1 VSTDNRT
8 TLNACDA
15 NTGWG
20 GDDGTP
26 TARSGADFAG
36 LYYENGISLSFQHSD
51 ADEHTY
57 YTDGTG
63 WDLTD
68 ATCFLIVKD
77 NQQDTIAN
85 GGMKYVL
92 GDGTD
97 RIGVE
102 INGSDDPGVLL
113 QNLFYGMVLDVTNRA
128 SFTQH
133 VFAGVLANL
142 TLTAITQVGFGSL
155 HLAKAVGAVDNIYL
169 DRLSYIANDS
179 AAFTINGGTVGTPE
193 TWVDFQSD
201 DFTNGWG
208 VCGNPFADVFHM
220 NASFDMGDAGT
231 GNSYFDMIDVQLFLY
246 GQTYGSGHFFWDLIA
261 NGTGTQQ
268 LVITGSQII
277 SIAGANGSPCDFGW
291 NTTNF
296 DNLQVDGSLFV
307 DVGAWTLPSNSVNRW
322 IRTSVINNPLSI
334 NLNGMEISDTTIT
347 AGAQSRADGLMILDT
362 AGDSNNMNA
371 VIFNSAGTGHAIEIT
386 ATGAYTFT
394 ELDFIGYAAQGGT
407 AADRA
412 IYNNSGGAVT
422 ITVVDGPTPSYRDG
436 AGASTTIVS
445 NIALTFT
452 PLELNSEVR
461 VYNNA
466 DPSIEYDGVENSGAS
481 FVATV
486 PSGTALRYSIIN
498 PGFNEIRIEN
508 QSFTSSQSILV
519 NQTVDRNYDPVD

>member
-1 VSTDNRT
+1 MSTDNRT

-63 WDLTD
+63 WDLSD
-68 ATCFLIVKD
+68 ATVFLIVKD

-102 INGSDDPGVLL
+102 CNGSDDPGVLL
-113 QNLFYGMVLDVTNRA
+113 DSLFYGMVLDITNRA

-142 TLTAITQVGFGSL
+142 TLTAITQVGFGSF
-155 HLAKAVGAVDNIYL
+155 HLAKAQGAIDNIYL

-193 TWVDFQSD
+193 TWADFQGD
-201 DFTNGWG
+201 DVTNGWG
-208 VCGNPFADVFHM
+208 VCGNPFADVFQM

-231 GNSYFDMIDVQLFLY
+231 GNSYFDMIGVQLFLY
-246 GQTYGSGHFFWDLIA
+246 GQTYGTGHFFWDLIA
-261 NGTGTQQ
+261 NATGTNQ
-268 LVITGSQII
+268 LVINGAQII
-277 SIAGANGSPCDFGW
+277 SIAGPNGSACDLGW
-291 NTTNF
+291 NVTNF
-296 DNLQVDGSLFV
+296 ENLQVDGALFV
-307 DVGAWTLPSNSVNRW
+307 DVGNWTLPGDTANRW
-322 IRTSVINNPLSI
+322 IRNTVIDNPISI
-334 NLNGMEISDTTIT
+334 NLNGMEMSDCTFT
-347 AGAQSRADGLMILDT
+347 AGAQTRADGMMILDT
-362 AGDSNNMNA
+362 AGDSNNMERNT
-371 VIFNSAGTGHAIEIT
+371 FNSDGTGHAIEIT

-394 ELDFIGYAAQGGT
+394 ELTFVGYAAQGGT
-407 AADRA
+407 ATDRA

-422 ITVVDGPTPSYRDG
+422 ITVVDGATPSYRDG
-436 AGASTTIVS
+436 AGASTTIVA
-445 NIALTFT
+445 NIALTFS
-452 PLELNSEVR
+452 PLIAGSEVR
-461 VYNNA
+461 VLEAGTNT
-466 DPSIEYDGVENSGAS
+466 EVDGVESSGTS
-481 FVATV
+481 FAATV
-486 PSGTALRYSIIN
+486 PSGQAIDYIIHL
-498 PGFNEIRIEN
+498 PGYQNIRIEN
-508 QSFTSSQSILV
+508 QTFTSSQTILV
-519 NQTVDRNYDPVD
+519 NQQVDRNYDAVD

>member
-1 VSTDNRT
+1 MSTDNRT
-8 TLNACDA
+8 NLNACDA

-51 ADEHTY
+51 SDEHTY

-63 WDLTD
+63 WDLSD
-68 ATCFLIVKD
+68 ATVFLIVKD
-77 NQQDTIAN
+77 NQQDSLAN
-85 GGMKYVL
+85 GGMKYIL

-102 INGSDDPGVLL
+102 TNGSDDPGVLL
-113 QNLFYGMVLDVTNRA
+113 SDLFNGMVLDVTNRA

-193 TWVDFQSD
+193 TWSDFQGD
-201 DFTNGWG
+201 DATNGWG
-208 VCGNPFADVFHM
+208 VCGNPLADQFHM
-220 NASFDMGDAGT
+220 NASIDMGDAGT
-231 GNSYFDMIDVQLFLY
+231 GSSYFDMIGVQLYLF

-261 NGTGTQQ
+261 NATGTQQ
-268 LVITGSQII
+268 LVIDGSQII
-277 SIAGANGSPCDFGW
+277 SIAGPNGSPCDFGW

-296 DNLQVDGSLFV
+296 ENLQVDGSLFV
-307 DVGAWTLPSNSVNRW
+307 DVGAWTLPGDTANRW
-322 IRTSVINNPLSI
+322 IRTSVIDNPLSI
-334 NLNGMEISDTTIT
+334 NLNGMEITDTTIN
-347 AGAQSRADGLMILDT
+347 AVAQSRADGLMILDT
-362 AGDSNNMNA
+362 AGDSNNMTG
-371 VIFNSAGTGHAIEIT
+371 VIFNSDGTGHAIEIT

-394 ELDFIGYAAQGGT
+394 ELEFNGYAAQGGT
-407 AADRA
+407 ATDRA

-422 ITVVDGPTPSYRDG
+422 ITVVDGATPSYRDG
-436 AGASTTIVS
+436 ASASTTIVA
-445 NIALTFT
+445 NIALTFS
-452 PLELNSEVR
+452 PLIAGSEVR
-461 VYNNA
+461 ILETGTNTEV
-466 DPSIEYDGVENSGAS
+466 DGVESSGTS
-481 FVATV
+481 FAATV
-486 PSGTALRYSIIN
+486 PSGTAIDYIIHL
-498 PGFNEIRIEN
+498 PGYQNIRIEN
-508 QSFTSSQSILV
+508 QTFTSSQTILV
-519 NQTVDRNYDPVD
+519 NQQVDRNFDPVD